1 MVTWIGRA
9 TRSNALL
16 GGPSTVSIWHITV
29 LAPLQLF
36 KKGSV
41 SEQNDY
47 GEVADLLSNVDG
59 FFSADPIEALQ
70 AVKALVDA
78 YGGLIRDRPQALI
91 QLLQSDAGKVLLMS
105 SAATVSSSLTRTIS
119 DLSNRS

>member
-1 MVTWIGRA
+1 MT
-9 TRSNALL
+9 
-16 GGPSTVSIWHITV
+16 
-29 LAPLQLF
+29 
-36 KKGSV
+36 
-41 SEQNDY
+41 EQYDY
-47 GEVADLLSNVDG
+47 GEIADLLSNVDG
-59 FFSADPIEALQ
+59 FFSAAPIEASQ

-78 YGGLIRDRPQALI
+78 YGGLIRDRPHALI